1 MIIKCPSCDKKFEVN
16 SELIPNEGRTIQC
29 GSCNFVWF
37 FNKNSQDELKLSEP
51 NIKKKIP
58 TSDKRNDPIISK
70 KNKKNTL
77 IKTDK
82 NKRNYE
88 ITKYKEKNNF
98 SFGSFLSYILVGI
111 ITFIG
116 VIIVIDTFSTSIYR
130 IFPNL
135 ELILFNLFET
145 LKDIKL
151 FIIDLI

>member
-70 KNKKNTL
+70 KNKKNTS

>member
-58 TSDKRNDPIISK
+58 TSDKRNDQIISK
-70 KNKKNTL
+70 KNTS

-88 ITKYKEKNNF
+88 ITKYKEKNNL
-98 SFGSFLSYILVGI
+98 SFGFFLSYILVGI